1 MIRVLVLYGTTHGQ
15 TAKIAHALAASLCAE
30 GCLASAVNAR
40 DALRR
45 VKARHYA
52 GVIVAASLHA
62 GGYQRPV
69 RRWIRANAR
78 DLQAMPTAFVSVCL
92 GVLEHKPSVDQE
104 LERLARR
111 FVTPLGWTPGR
122 VKMVAGALKYTRY
135 SWLMKRVMRHM
146 AARAGGGT
154 DLTRDYEYT
163 DWNDL
168 GAFARSFMLEHE
180 LGPRPPARRLA
191 AVTN

>member
-15 TAKIAHALAASLCAE
+15 TAKIAHALAAALCAE
-30 GCLASAVNAR
+30 GCLASAVRAEG
-40 DALRR
+40 ALGR
-45 VKARHYA
+45 VKARQYA

-62 GGYQRPV
+62 GGYQRSV

-78 DLQAMPTAFVSVCL
+78 DLQRLPTAFVSVCL
-92 GVLEHKPSVDQE
+92 GVLEGKPSVDRE

-111 FVTPLGWTPGR
+111 FVTPLGWSPGR
-122 VKMVAGALKYTRY
+122 VKMVAGALRYTRY

-163 DWNDL
+163 NWDDL
-168 GAFARSFMLEHE
+168 GEFARSFMLEHE
-180 LGPRPPARRLA
+180 LGARGAARRLES
-191 AVTN
+191 V